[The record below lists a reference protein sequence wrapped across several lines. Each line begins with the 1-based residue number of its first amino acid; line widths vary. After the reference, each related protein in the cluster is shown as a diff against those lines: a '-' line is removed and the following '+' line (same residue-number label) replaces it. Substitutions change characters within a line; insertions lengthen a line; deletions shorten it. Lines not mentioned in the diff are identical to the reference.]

1 MERGLHQ
8 RKVVE
13 TKLSV
18 TLAHS
23 EGRCCVICS
32 VWGLNPKVQDTRSAT
47 RTGQPNI
54 QCPWTPTGGVVA
66 ASGENHREGTQHSR
80 PQESGSDQTIFYLL
94 FIFVSGFCFLVFS
107 PFSPVCHQSLVS
119 AASLQWKGR
128 RVSLF
133 CWKGKED
140 QWHCKDACVLERGVQ
155 SHECPWTWRLDD
167 PYSFLFFTGRVQ
179 CTEIEV
185 RAVTPTKQ
193 K

>member
-18 TLAHS
+18 TLARS

-47 RTGQPNI
+47 RTGEPNI

-107 PFSPVCHQSLVS
+107 PFFSSLPSVSCVCSFPAMEGEKSQPLLLEGERGSV
-119 AASLQWKGR
+119 ALQGCLCAWKGCAKPWM
-128 RVSLF
+128 SLNLKAGWSILLF
-133 CWKGKED
+133 ILYWKG
-140 QWHCKDACVLERGVQ
+140 AVYRNRSQ
-155 SHECPWTWRLDD
+155 SSYTH
-167 PYSFLFFTGRVQ
+167 
-179 CTEIEV
+179 
-185 RAVTPTKQ
+185 
-193 K
+193 